1 MCAAWQDVVVTVE
14 FEFRTPLAMP
24 VEEAFERSLSI
35 DVHLA
40 SMARS
45 HERAIGGVTSGRIGL
60 GQEVTWRTRQF
71 GMPIT
76 MTSRITEL
84 EAPNWFVDEQVRGP
98 FRSYRH
104 EHAFIA
110 EADGT
115 LMIDH
120 VVFEA
125 PLGRLSEA
133 VVGPRLQRLIAER
146 NAYLAASGPSS
157 SA

>member
-1 MCAAWQDVVVTVE
+1 MTVE
-14 FEFRTPLAMP
+14 FEFRTPLALP
-24 VEEAFERSLSI
+24 VEDAFERSLSI

-40 SMARS
+40 SMARRR
-45 HERAIGGVTSGRIGL
+45 ERAIAGVTSGRIGL
-60 GQEVTWRTRQF
+60 GEEVTWRAWHF
-71 GMPIT
+71 GVPIT

-84 EAPNWFVDEQVRGP
+84 EAPHWFVDEQVRGP

-133 VVGPRLQRLIAER
+133 VGGPRLQRLIAER
-146 NAYLAASGPSS
+146 NAYLAASGRPPS
-157 SA
+157 A